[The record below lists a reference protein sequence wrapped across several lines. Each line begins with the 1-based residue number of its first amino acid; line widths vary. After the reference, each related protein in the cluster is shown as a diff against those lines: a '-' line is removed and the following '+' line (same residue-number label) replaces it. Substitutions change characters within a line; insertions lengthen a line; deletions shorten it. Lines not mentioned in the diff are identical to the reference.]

1 MMSEE
6 KDKKEKKKDD
16 PVEWGSKDGK
26 LVSIAVG
33 GYVLEK
39 AKNSKRK
46 R

>member
-16 PVEWGSKDGK
+16 PVEWGSKDEK
-26 LVSIAVG
+26 LVVTAVG

-39 AKNSKRK
+39 EKDSKRK